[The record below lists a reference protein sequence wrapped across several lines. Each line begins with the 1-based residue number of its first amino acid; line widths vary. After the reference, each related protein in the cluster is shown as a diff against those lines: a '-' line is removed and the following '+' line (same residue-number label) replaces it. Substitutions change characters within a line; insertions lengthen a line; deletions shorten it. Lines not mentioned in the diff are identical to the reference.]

1 MLASRSPTVPWT
13 SIWPVRSTAH
23 ARSALLYDVVW
34 IVALSGVL
42 FLTRLGAAKL
52 WDRDE
57 PRNARCAVE
66 MLQRADWIVPT
77 FNGELRA
84 HKPVLLYWAMMASYL
99 CFGETEF
106 AARFGSAGAAVGTVV
121 LTYLIGRRLYGRATG
136 QWASVVLSTALMF
149 HVAAHAATPDS
160 LLIFFSTLGLTV
172 FVFAGMSGPRTCD
185 QPFLDHPVKLRAH
198 KLPILPAAALHGAL
212 ALAVLAKGPVGW
224 ILPVGVMF
232 VFSALSSWR
241 DTSMSP
247 RNGLAPIGAS
257 IRFLRPGVAIL
268 MLLVVA
274 APWYLAV
281 GWKTQGEWLRI
292 FFWEHHVSRA
302 TQTMEGHSGHP
313 LLYYPAVLLVGLFP
327 WSIFAVPGAIWLMNQ
342 KPWRCGDQRLL
353 LLLSWMGV
361 YVFLFS
367 AASTKLPSYVTPCY
381 PALAILCGQFLR
393 EWPSHVGSPARWWL
407 RWSAASLVTVG
418 LAIGVGLSWAASEF
432 LPHAR
437 WVGAIALIPIVG
449 GMGALRLFWFE
460 AWHRA
465 FQLVA
470 GCGAAMWL
478 AGFALIG
485 PQVSRENRIEQLLH
499 AADEIEHDRLVSY
512 GVHEPSWI
520 YYAKRTIS
528 FLPGDQTN
536 NAAKQLSERS
546 TLLITSRHFLE
557 PLQRAAPSAV
567 EIVAEVPNFLD
578 DDSLLLVRSAPTT
591 STR

>member
-1 MLASRSPTVPWT
+1 MLASSSPTVPWN
-13 SIWPVRSTAH
+13 SIWPARSTTS
-23 ARSALLYDVVW
+23 ARSALLCDIAW

-106 AARFGSAGAAVGTVV
+106 AARFGSASAAVGTVV

-136 QWASVVLSTALMF
+136 QWAAVVLSTALMF

-172 FVFAGMSGPRTCD
+172 FVFASMSGPWTSD
-185 QPFLDHPVKLRAH
+185 QPFSDYPMRLRAH
-198 KLPILPAAALHGAL
+198 KLPFLPAAALHGAL
-212 ALAVLAKGPVGW
+212 AIAVLAKGPVGW
-224 ILPVGVMF
+224 ILPVGVML
-232 VFSALSSWR
+232 VFSALSSWS

-247 RNGLAPIGAS
+247 RNGLAKIWAL

-313 LLYYPAVLLVGLFP
+313 LIYYPAVLLVGLFP
-327 WSIFAVPGAIWLMNQ
+327 WSIFAVPGTIWLMNQ
-342 KPWRCGDQRLL
+342 KPWRCVDLRLL
-353 LLLSWMGV
+353 LLLSWIGV
-361 YVFLFS
+361 YVLLFS

-418 LAIGVGLSWAASEF
+418 LALGVGLSWAANEF

-437 WVGAIALIPIVG
+437 WVAVVALIPIVG
-449 GMGALRLFWFE
+449 GMIALRLFWHE
-460 AWHRA
+460 AWDRA

-485 PQVSRENRIEQLLH
+485 PQVSRENRIEHLLN
-499 AADEIEHDRLVSY
+499 AADQIEHDRLVSY

-520 YYAKRTIS
+520 YYAKRTIP
-528 FLPGDQTN
+528 FLPGDQTTR
-536 NAAKQLSERS
+536 AAKHLSERS
-546 TLLITSRHFLE
+546 TLLITSRYFLE
-557 PLQRAAPSAV
+557 PLQRAAPNAV

-578 DDSLLLVRSAPTT
+578 EDPLLLVRSASSPNQ
-591 STR
+591 R